1 MLRVHALFAE
11 PFAAPRALRATDAK
25 RCAVF
30 HRTADQLSGLEVPAI
45 GASIEGWFEHEHPAR
60 AWMAHLAKQT
70 AAQSILLTD
79 EYTLFEKAGF
89 EKAGFEKAGFEKMGA
104 EAAIKGKFLF
114 RRKAGMTVTAFQAY
128 WRLRHGPI
136 VLRTPEILRYVQ
148 SHMPPSAYA
157 DGEPVYDGITEIH
170 WPDHAATVRS
180 MGSPEMT
187 VEQSTDARNFAE
199 PGSVTLVLMREVD
212 FC

>member
-70 AAQSILLTD
+70 AAQNILLTD
-79 EYTLFEKAGF
+79 EYILFEKAGF
-89 EKAGFEKAGFEKMGA
+89 EKTGA